1 MEKKENDV
9 MKKETQTTTVSG
21 GIGFTGLLTIV
32 FIILRLIP
40 YGDGHIINWSWW
52 WVLSPLWINV
62 LLVIAVVLIA
72 TIVTAIGSLG
82 DKYE

>member
-1 MEKKENDV
+1 
-9 MKKETQTTTVSG
+9 MKKESQTTTVSG

-32 FIILRLIP
+32 FIVLRLIP

-62 LLVIAVVLIA
+62 LIVITVVLIA
-72 TIVTAIGSLG
+72 TIVTVIGSLG
-82 DKYE
+82 DRYE